1 MEGAPMNRW
10 RQRLDEIRDE
20 RQGYSSASPQTGQHV
35 QNVQNVQNTQSSSP
49 TGAFEHFEHFE
60 QRTESGAAPL
70 IPTNQSKAEEE
81 RAALAG
87 TVVIA
92 PAQWFE
98 REAVGDEPP
107 YDQPCLARRGVIRY
121 SEGRFE
127 HFCTVCGAWG
137 AFGFEVTAE
146 EPGRWYCFRHRAG
159 GIQPQ

>member
-1 MEGAPMNRW
+1 VSRAVTG
-10 RQRLDEIRDE
+10 LLE
-20 RQGYSSASPQTGQHV
+20 RC
-35 QNVQNVQNTQSSSP
+35 
-49 TGAFEHFEHFE
+49 
-60 QRTESGAAPL
+60 
-70 IPTNQSKAEEE
+70 
-81 RAALAG
+81 RAAGLSLVVEGDALHIDFERDPPG
-87 TVVIA
+87 DLIEELRRRKPEVMAVLDGATVIA

-98 REAVGDEPP
+98 KEAVGDEPP